1 MYQKQLEKKEA
12 FLRSNGRV
20 GVRAVGNVV
29 KVENAKRRKSSF
41 EERRNSQSRSRS
53 RSRDRRK
60 RRERSSSREK

>member
-12 FLRSNGRV
+12 FLRNNGKV
-20 GVRAVGNVV
+20 GVRAAGNVV
-29 KVENAKRRKSSF
+29 KVENARKRRSSF

-60 RRERSSSREK
+60 RRDRSS